1 LGKAWPDYTRKPGYR
16 PKHQSKKNATREL
29 HLKFLVC
36 WFYIP
41 NLLEIVLGMEFLFTK
56 TQVVFAL
63 KYEAEQ

>member
-1 LGKAWPDYTRKPGYR
+1 MRKPGYR
-16 PKHQSKKNATREL
+16 PKHQFKKNATREL

-41 NLLEIVLGMEFLFTK
+41 NLLEIVLGIEFLFTK

-63 KYEAEQ
+63 K